1 MKKNSSIFKYLSSYK
16 KEIIIAP
23 LFKLLEAIFDLLC
36 PLIVGFMI
44 DSDIIYGGYSNII
57 KYFILLL
64 IMAFLGLSCSTLAQL
79 FSARASVGYAKTLR
93 NKLFSH
99 INTLSFSD
107 IDKIGEDT
115 LLTTLSSDIEQ
126 IQTGVNM
133 TLRLLLRSPF
143 IVFGAAIM
151 AFIIDKKISII
162 FFSTIPLLSLAVF
175 LIMRLTI
182 PLYSRSQKKLDN
194 LTKNVR
200 ESTTGV
206 RVIRAFC
213 QEEEE
218 KKEFINTNE
227 SLTKLNIFAGKLS
240 SLLNPL
246 TYTIINIAII
256 ILIRNASIRVNLG
269 LLPQGEV
276 VALYNYMSQIIVELI
291 KLASLIITINKAL
304 SSKKRVEK
312 ILNTSPSIV
321 YVEEL
326 EQEENI
332 EEQIVFNHVS
342 FSYFDKGSPVL
353 SDISFTIKKG
363 QKVGI
368 IGGTGSGKTTLINL
382 IPRFYDATKGEVLI
396 NGRNVKSHSK
406 ESLVKRVTVVSQKT
420 DLFKGTIRENLKI
433 GNENALDS
441 QLWDALYISS
451 LDTVVREKGG
461 LDYVIEEKGRNLS
474 GGQKQRLSIS
484 RAIVKDSDI
493 LILDDSSS
501 ALDYKTDSHIRAQL
515 KKLENKTIIVVS
527 QRIVSVK
534 DSDLIIV
541 LDKGRIVGMG
551 NDKELMKNCDIY
563 KDIYSTQYKEEEEMV

>member
-57 KYFILLL
+57 RYFILLL
-64 IMAFLGLSCSTLAQL
+64 IMAFLGLSCSALAQL

-93 NKLFSH
+93 EKLFFH

-107 IDKIGEDT
+107 IDRIGEDT

-151 AFIIDKKISII
+151 ALIIDKTISII
-162 FFSTIPLLSLAVF
+162 FFATIPLLSLVVF
-175 LIMRLTI
+175 LIMRFTI
-182 PLYSRSQKKLDN
+182 PLYSISQKKLDN

-218 KKEFINTNE
+218 KKEFKKVNE
-227 SLTKLNIFAGKLS
+227 SLTRLNTFAGKLS
-240 SLLNPL
+240 ALLNPL

-256 ILIRNASIRVNLG
+256 VLIRNASIRVNLG

-312 ILNTSPSIV
+312 LLNTSPSIL
-321 YVEEL
+321 YQEEK
-326 EQEENI
+326 EQEQNT
-332 EEQIVFNHVS
+332 EEQIVFDHVS
-342 FSYFDKGSPVL
+342 FSYNNSGSPVL
-353 SDISFTIKKG
+353 NDISFTIRKG

-382 IPRFYDATKGEVLI
+382 IPRFYDTTKGEVLI
-396 NGRNVKSHSK
+396 NGRNVTAYSK
-406 ESLVKRVTVVSQKT
+406 ENLVKAVTVVSQKT
-420 DLFKGTIRENLKI
+420 DLFKGTIRDNLKI
-433 GNENALDS
+433 GNESAREC
-441 QLWDALYISS
+441 QLWDALYMSAM
-451 LDTVVREKGG
+451 DNVVREKGG
-461 LDYVIEEKGRNLS
+461 LDYTIEEKGRNLS

-484 RAIVKDSDI
+484 RAIVKNSDI

-501 ALDYKTDSHIRAQL
+501 ALDYKTDSHIRTQL
-515 KKLENKTIIVVS
+515 RKLKDKTIIVVS

-551 NDKELMKNCDIY
+551 KDEELMKDCDIY
-563 KDIYSTQYKEEEEMV
+563 KDIYSTQFREKEETR

>member
-1 MKKNSSIFKYLSSYK
+1 MKQNSSIFKYLSSYK

-64 IMAFLGLSCSTLAQL
+64 LMAFLGLSCSTLAQL

-93 NKLFSH
+93 EKLFFH

-151 AFIIDKKISII
+151 ALIIDKKISII
-162 FFSTIPLLSLAVF
+162 FFSTIPLLSLVVF
-175 LIMRLTI
+175 LIMRFTI
-182 PLYSRSQKKLDN
+182 PLYSQTQKKLDN

-218 KKEFINTNE
+218 KKEFKNTND
-227 SLTKLNIFAGKLS
+227 SLTRLNIFAGKLS

-246 TYTIINIAII
+246 TYTIINFAII
-256 ILIRNASIRVNLG
+256 ILIRNASIKVNLG

-312 ILNTSPSIV
+312 LLNTSPSIV
-321 YVEEL
+321 YKEEKK
-326 EQEENI
+326 EQNTEEK
-332 EEQIVFNHVS
+332 IVFNHVS
-342 FSYFDKGSPVL
+342 FSYNNSGSPVL
-353 SDISFTIKKG
+353 SDISFSIKEG
-363 QKVGI
+363 QRVGI

-382 IPRFYDATKGEVLI
+382 IPRFYDVTKGEVLI
-396 NGRNVKSHSK
+396 NGRNITTYSK
-406 ESLVKRVTVVSQKT
+406 ESLVKAITVVSQKT
-420 DLFKGTIRENLKI
+420 DLFKGTIRDNLKI
-433 GNENALDS
+433 GNEDATDS
-441 QLWDALYISS
+441 QLWDALYMSAM
-451 LDTVVREKGG
+451 DNVVREKGG
-461 LDYVIEEKGRNLS
+461 LDYTIEEKGRNLS

-484 RAIVKDSDI
+484 RAIVKNSDI

-501 ALDYKTDSHIRAQL
+501 ALDYKTDSHIRTQL
-515 KKLENKTIIVVS
+515 KKLKDKTIIVVS

-551 NDKELMKNCDIY
+551 KDEELMKSCDIY
-563 KDIYSTQYKEEEEMV
+563 KDIYSTQYKEKEEMI

>member
-1 MKKNSSIFKYLSSYK
+1 MNKNSSIFRYLSSYK

-44 DSDIIYGGYSNII
+44 DSDIIYEGYSNII
-57 KYFILLL
+57 KYFVLLL
-64 IMAFLGLSCSTLAQL
+64 LMALLGLSCSTLAQL

-107 IDKIGEDT
+107 IDRIGEDT

-162 FFSTIPLLSLAVF
+162 FFSTIPLLSLVVF
-175 LIMRLTI
+175 LIMRFTI
-182 PLYSRSQKKLDN
+182 PLYSRAQKKLDN

-218 KKEFINTNE
+218 KKEFKNTND

-246 TYTIINIAII
+246 TYTIINFAII
-256 ILIRNASIRVNLG
+256 LLIRNASIKVNLG

-312 ILNTSPSIV
+312 LLNTSPSIV
-321 YVEEL
+321 YREEK
-326 EQEENI
+326 EQEQNKEDKI
-332 EEQIVFNHVS
+332 TFNHVS
-342 FSYFDKGSPVL
+342 FSYNNSGSPVL
-353 SDISFTIKKG
+353 NDISFTIKNG

-396 NGRNVKSHSK
+396 NGRNVKTYSK
-406 ESLVKRVTVVSQKT
+406 ENIVKAVTVVSQKT
-420 DLFKGTIRENLKI
+420 DLFKGTIRDNLKI
-433 GNENALDS
+433 GNEEATDS
-441 QLWDALYISS
+441 QLWNALYISS
-451 LDTVVREKGG
+451 MDNVVREKGG
-461 LDYVIEEKGRNLS
+461 LDYTIEEKGRNLS

-484 RAIVKDSDI
+484 RAIVKNSDI

-501 ALDYKTDSHIRAQL
+501 ALDYKTDSHIRTQL
-515 KKLENKTIIVVS
+515 KKLEDKTIIVVS

-534 DSDLIIV
+534 DSDVIIV
-541 LDKGRIVGMG
+541 LDKGRIVGIG
-551 NDKELMKNCDIY
+551 KDDELMKSCDIY
-563 KDIYSTQYKEEEEMV
+563 KDIYSTQYKEKEEML

>member
-1 MKKNSSIFKYLSSYK
+1 MKQNSSIFKYLSSYK

-64 IMAFLGLSCSTLAQL
+64 LMAFLGLSCSTLAQL

-93 NKLFSH
+93 EKLFFH

-151 AFIIDKKISII
+151 ALIIDKKISII
-162 FFSTIPLLSLAVF
+162 FFSTIPLLSLVVF
-175 LIMRLTI
+175 LIMRFTI
-182 PLYSRSQKKLDN
+182 PLYSQTQKKLDN

-213 QEEEE
+213 QEKEE
-218 KKEFINTNE
+218 KKEFKNTND
-227 SLTKLNIFAGKLS
+227 SLTRLNIFAGKLS

-246 TYTIINIAII
+246 TYTIINFAII

-312 ILNTSPSIV
+312 LLNTSPSIV
-321 YVEEL
+321 YKEEKK
-326 EQEENI
+326 EQNTEEK
-332 EEQIVFNHVS
+332 IVFNHVS
-342 FSYFDKGSPVL
+342 FSYNNSGSPVL
-353 SDISFTIKKG
+353 NDISFSIKEG
-363 QKVGI
+363 QRVGI

-382 IPRFYDATKGEVLI
+382 IPRFYDVTKGEVLI
-396 NGRNVKSHSK
+396 NGINITTYSK
-406 ESLVKRVTVVSQKT
+406 ESLVKAITVVSQKT
-420 DLFKGTIRENLKI
+420 DLFKGTIRDNLKI
-433 GNENALDS
+433 GNEDATDS
-441 QLWDALYISS
+441 QLWDALYMSAM
-451 LDTVVREKGG
+451 DNVVREKGG
-461 LDYVIEEKGRNLS
+461 LDYTIEEKGRNLS

-484 RAIVKDSDI
+484 RAIVKNSDI

-501 ALDYKTDSHIRAQL
+501 ALDYKTDSHIRSQL
-515 KKLENKTIIVVS
+515 KKLKEKTIIVVS

-551 NDKELMKNCDIY
+551 KDEELMKSCDIY
-563 KDIYSTQYKEEEEMV
+563 KDIYSTQYKEKEEMI

>member
-64 IMAFLGLSCSTLAQL
+64 LMAFLGLSCSTLAQL

-93 NKLFSH
+93 EKLFFH

-151 AFIIDKKISII
+151 SLIIDKKISII
-162 FFSTIPLLSLAVF
+162 FFSTIPLLSLVVF
-175 LIMRLTI
+175 LIMRFTI
-182 PLYSRSQKKLDN
+182 PLYSQTQKKLDN

-218 KKEFINTNE
+218 KKEFKNTND
-227 SLTKLNIFAGKLS
+227 SLTRLNIFAGKLS

-246 TYTIINIAII
+246 TYTIINFAII

-312 ILNTSPSIV
+312 LLNTSPSIV
-321 YVEEL
+321 YKEER
-326 EQEENI
+326 EGQNTEEK
-332 EEQIVFNHVS
+332 IVFNHVS
-342 FSYFDKGSPVL
+342 FSYNNSGSPVL
-353 SDISFTIKKG
+353 NDISFSIKKG
-363 QKVGI
+363 QRIGI

-382 IPRFYDATKGEVLI
+382 IPRFYDVTKGEVLI
-396 NGRNVKSHSK
+396 NGRSITTYSK
-406 ESLVKRVTVVSQKT
+406 ESLVKAITVVSQKT
-420 DLFKGTIRENLKI
+420 DLFKGTIRDNLKI
-433 GNENALDS
+433 GNENATDG
-441 QLWDALYISS
+441 QLWDALYMSAM
-451 LDTVVREKGG
+451 DNVVREKGG
-461 LDYVIEEKGRNLS
+461 LDYTIEEKGRNLS

-484 RAIVKDSDI
+484 RAIVKNSDI

-501 ALDYKTDSHIRAQL
+501 ALDYKTDSHIRTQL
-515 KKLENKTIIVVS
+515 KKLKDKTIIVVS

-551 NDKELMKNCDIY
+551 KDEELMKSCDIY
-563 KDIYSTQYKEEEEMV
+563 KDIYSTQYKEKEEMI